1 MTQGYGLSPE
11 DLEAHKQHVAG
22 VSDSLF
28 DASTAAQGFGVPP
41 NAFGLIGSFIPALL
55 QPMITEASQ
64 VMQAAADSVDETSR
78 MVGSTKTTYEDMESA
93 SSGISAALE
102 GQL

>member
-1 MTQGYGLSPE
+1 MSQGYDLSPE
-11 DLEAHKQHVAG
+11 DLEAHKQHLGG

-28 DASTAAQGFGVPP
+28 DASTAAQGMGAPP
-41 NAFGLIGSFIPALL
+41 NAFGIIGSFIPALL

-78 MVGSTKTTYEDMESA
+78 MVGSTNTTYEAVEA
-93 SSGISAALE
+93 TEGRIFAALE
-102 GQL
+102 GEL